1 MYIGLYRQASIDK
14 LIAQKQRNKQIAGQS
29 LIHNTG
35 KPSYTK
41 NKKLKTNVEYSEKQ
55 CDLQV
60 YATKNI
66 QN

>member
-29 LIHNTG
+29 G

-60 YATKNI
+60 YATKHI